1 MSRLRNWT
9 RALPFPRRARYYT
22 ALKLIVL
29 ALAILLALRLTG
41 LI

>member
-1 MSRLRNWT
+1 MSRMQGWK
-9 RALPFPRRARYYT
+9 RALPFPRRARYYI

-29 ALAILLALRLTG
+29 ALGLLLALHLYG